1 MTQASA
7 MLQKAIERHRQGQSN
22 EALSWAQRAVLVAP
36 ADPMAFNIRG
46 MILQSLQ
53 RDSEA
58 RWDFDLAIAL
68 KPDFADALNNRGTVY
83 ARLGQFALA
92 LQCYE
97 RSLALDPNQPHAL
110 YNRSTTRL
118 ALGDWIRGFQ
128 DFESRWALF
137 PHEGQRRKN
146 LGPMWNGEPVAGKTI
161 LLHHEQGFGDALQF
175 CRFALPVL
183 HFGARVLMA
192 VPRPLTRLLGT
203 LPCEVQIIADGD
215 PIPPHDFSCPLMSL
229 PRVFGTT
236 PETVPDTSPYLH
248 ADPALVRGWNKRLG
262 RRSRPRI
269 GLVWSGRR
277 YPPINHPRDISLRTI
292 LPLLDLDAQFVSLQQ
307 KLTPAEQ
314 AILTTRQNVLVVGD
328 ELKDFADS
336 AALVNN
342 LDLVITVDTAV
353 AHLAGAL
360 GRPVWVLN
368 RFATCWRWLL
378 NRSDS
383 PWYPSLRLF
392 RQPTL
397 GDWDSVVQNVRA
409 AADQFL
415 NDATAI
421 TVPGS
426 APSIERQHVHEVAY
440 EEMSAVLIAALNKAL
455 AHYHAGRLA
464 EAIAKYREIL
474 QQRPQQAQALHF
486 LGVALAQTGAGIE
499 GAAVLERAVAVSP
512 RDPLIHVHYANT
524 LKSLGRAQDA
534 LQSFGQAIKLDP
546 RSAEAHYNKA
556 VCLAAM
562 DRKTEAEESYN
573 LAIACNP
580 DHASAYNNLGNLY
593 CDRNS
598 VEEAQHAY
606 ERAIQISPTFTDAWI
621 NLSIAQ
627 RRLHK
632 YSEALHSAD
641 EALRLSPAS
650 AVAHSAHGATLACMG
665 QSAESLQSY
674 ARALALQ
681 PDLAEGLWNKALAHL
696 LRGEFHSG
704 WPLYEARWNVRS
716 LRLRPY
722 QTERPIWNGE
732 SLDGQTVLLHAE
744 QGYGDSIQFCRYAAL
759 VAQRG
764 ARVILGVPSALHG
777 LMRSLPAVA
786 EVVSQGDPPPFDCH
800 CPLLSLPRIFETD
813 LSNIPP
819 APYLN
824 AQDDA
829 RARWASRLEPASTY
843 RIGLAWSGSPTHTND
858 ANRSI
863 PLAQLLPLLSTKAQF
878 ISLQK
883 AVRLL
888 DLPAL
893 ESGPGLHRWGEEF
906 VDFADAAALVAEL
919 DLVITVDTAI
929 AHLAGALGKATWIIL
944 PQVPDWRW
952 MEERSD
958 SPWYPTAR
966 LFRQPPGGTW
976 ISVVEDVRRALSEI
990 LDSRRA
996 LS

>member
-1 MTQASA
+1 MIHASA

-53 RDSEA
+53 RDAEA

-83 ARLGQFALA
+83 ARLGQFARA

-146 LGPMWNGEPVAGKTI
+146 LGPMWNGEPVAGKTL

-175 CRFALPVL
+175 CRYALPAL
-183 HFGARVLMA
+183 QLGARVLMA
-192 VPRPLTRLLGT
+192 APRALTTLLRT
-203 LPCEVQIIADGD
+203 LPGEVQIIADGE

-236 PETVPDTSPYLH
+236 PETVPDTSPYLY
-248 ADPALVRGWNKRLG
+248 ADPAQARRWKNRLG

-292 LPLLDLDAQFVSLQQ
+292 LPLLELDAQFVSLQQ

-314 AILTTRQNVLVVGD
+314 AILAARQNVLVVGD
-328 ELKDFADS
+328 DLKDFADS
-336 AALVNN
+336 AALVGN
-342 LDLVITVDTAV
+342 LDLVIAVDTAV

-383 PWYPSLRLF
+383 PWYPSLHLF
-392 RQPTL
+392 RQPSL
-397 GDWDSVVQNVRA
+397 GDWDSVMQNVRA
-409 AADQFL
+409 AAEQFL
-415 NDATAI
+415 AGATSV
-421 TVPGS
+421 TVPCS
-426 APSIERQHVHEVAY
+426 APAIQRQRVREVVY
-440 EEMSAVLIAALNKAL
+440 EEMTAALAAALNTAL

-464 EAIAKYREIL
+464 EAIDGYRKII

-486 LGVALAQTGAGIE
+486 LGVALAQTGEGIE
-499 GAAVLERAVAVSP
+499 AVAVLERAVAVSP
-512 RDPLIHVHYANT
+512 SDPLIYVHYANT
-524 LKSLGRAQDA
+524 LQSLGRAEEA
-534 LQSFGQAIKLDP
+534 LQSFGQAIKLGP
-546 RSAEAHYNKA
+546 QSAEAHYNKA

-562 DRKTEAEESYN
+562 GRDTDAEESYKR
-573 LAIACNP
+573 AIACDP
-580 DHASAYNNLGNLY
+580 HHASAYNNLGNLY
-593 CDRNS
+593 SERNS
-598 VEEAQHAY
+598 LEDAQHAY
-606 ERAIQISPTFTDAWI
+606 ERAVQIKPHFTDGWI

-632 YSEALHSAD
+632 YPNALHSVN
-641 EALRLSPAS
+641 EALRLSPGS
-650 AVAHSAHGATLACMG
+650 AVAHSSHGATLACMG
-665 QSAESLQSY
+665 HSAESLQSY

-722 QTERPIWNGE
+722 QTEKPMWNGE
-732 SLDGQTVLLHAE
+732 PLHGQTVLLHAE

-759 VAQRG
+759 VAKRG
-764 ARVILGVPSALHG
+764 ARVILGVPSALHD

-813 LSNIPP
+813 LSNIPA
-819 APYLN
+819 APYLS
-824 AQDDA
+824 APDQA
-829 RARWASRLEPASTY
+829 RARWASRLQPPSKY
-843 RIGLAWSGSPTHTND
+843 RVGLAWSGSPTHTND
-858 ANRSI
+858 ANRSV
-863 PLAQLLPLLSTKAQF
+863 PLAQLLPLIATKAQF
-878 ISLQK
+878 VSLQK
-883 AVRLL
+883 AVRPT

-893 ESGPGLHRWGEEF
+893 EGCPTLHRWGEEF

-929 AHLAGALGKATWIIL
+929 AHLAGALGKDTWILL

-958 SPWYPTAR
+958 SPWYPAAR
-966 LFRQPPGGTW
+966 LFRQPQRGDW
-976 ISVVEDVRRALSEI
+976 SSMIEDVHGALSAI
-990 LDSRRA
+990 LNS
-996 LS
+996 